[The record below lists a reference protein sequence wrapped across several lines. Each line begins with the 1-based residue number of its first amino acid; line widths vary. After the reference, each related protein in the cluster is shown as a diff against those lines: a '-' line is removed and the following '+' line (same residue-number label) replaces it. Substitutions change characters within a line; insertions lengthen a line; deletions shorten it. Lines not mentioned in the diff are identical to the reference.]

1 MTYLAMSN
9 IFERLFEISDSA
21 DSLDKFLN
29 ENMQDVNDFYNSDYS
44 LISAHKDSIE
54 NFILLKYNSISQL
67 DYTQSYNKSFAL
79 MLLDYCERFNFL
91 AATPRIYS
99 ILNNNDI
106 FINSRLQ
113 AALLFL
119 YPKPET
125 NSELVDKFDAIC
137 EKLQLAIEVEE
148 DNDRKAIS
156 TFLNYYGIVVNDTNL
171 QYAEEIKSK
180 TIAAIASINYPFL
193 QNAAISKLLTIDLQ
207 NLVIAYDQIQ
217 QIIDKILNK
226 KPFADTAVEILSEE
240 DFLIEKD
247 TAYSRTIFT
256 ITADFDLIRNIS
268 VQNSDGRTNT
278 DRGVKILDS
287 ESELFAYMRR
297 FGNMHKAKLQT
308 ALKTLPKKFPSK
320 INIIDWGC
328 GQGIASM
335 IFFENFDSDI
345 VNNIT
350 LIEPSKLAIKRAA
363 LHIRKYN
370 QNILIRTIC
379 KKLDDLQTKHFSN
392 QQADITIHLF
402 SNILDI
408 DDYSQNILFQ
418 LIESSQSGTNYFVCV
433 SPHIDD
439 IKTERLESFRRHFE
453 TKYETFESFL
463 NVCSTKSPTD
473 SFWCC
478 NNTHKDHRITHGN
491 YLNCKDYTE
500 NGCDNKWTRVIKVFK
515 VVFN

>member
-1 MTYLAMSN
+1 MSN
-9 IFERLFEISDSA
+9 LFDNLFKISDSV
-21 DSLDKFLN
+21 DSLDKFLY
-29 ENMQDVNDFYNSDYS
+29 ENMQIVNNFYNSDYS
-44 LISAHKDSIE
+44 HIATHKDSIE
-54 NFILLKYNSISQL
+54 YFILLKYNSISQL
-67 DYTQSYNKSFAL
+67 DYSKGYNKSFAL
-79 MLLDYCERFNFL
+79 MLLDYCERLNFL

-99 ILNNNDI
+99 ILSSNGVS
-106 FINSRLQ
+106 INSRLQ
-113 AALLFL
+113 AAFLFL

-137 EKLQLAIEVEE
+137 EKLQLAIETEE

-156 TFLNYYGIVVNDTNL
+156 TFLNYYGIIVNDTNL
-171 QYAEEIKSK
+171 QYAERIKSK
-180 TIAAIASINYPFL
+180 TISAIAGMSYQFL
-193 QNAAISKLLTIDLQ
+193 QDAAISELLTINLQ
-207 NLVIAYDQIQ
+207 NSVIAYGQIQ

-226 KPFADTAVEILSEE
+226 KSFADTAVEISSKE

-247 TAYSRTIFT
+247 TDYSKILST
-256 ITADFDLIRNIS
+256 ITTDFDFIRNIS

-287 ESELFAYMRR
+287 EPELFAYMRR

-335 IFFENFDSDI
+335 IFLENFDSDI

-350 LIEPSKLAIKRAA
+350 LIEPSELAIKRAA

-370 QNILIRTIC
+370 QNILIKTIC

-408 DDYSQNILFQ
+408 DDYSQNILLQ

-439 IKTERLESFRRHFE
+439 IKTERLESFKR
-453 TKYETFESFL
+453 YFES
-463 NVCSTKSPTD
+463 NYD
-473 SFWCC
+473 SFSLIGVDYTTSKNGNEYWNC
-478 NNTHKDHRITHGN
+478 NNNFNGKKCINHPQ
-491 YLNCKDYTE
+491 C
-500 NGCDNKWTRVIKVFK
+500 GCDNKWTRVIRVFK
-515 VVFN
+515 VNFN